1 MKIMNKMNFVRTS
14 DEQTKK
20 ELEKYLNFVS
30 YDGKY
35 WTFVND
41 PTINFSKGA
50 DQSKLNYTNKLYI

>member
-41 PTINFSKGA
+41 PTVNFSKGA
-50 DQSKLNYTNKLYI
+50 DQSKLTYTNKLCI

>member
-1 MKIMNKMNFVRTS
+1 MNKMNFVRTS

-41 PTINFSKGA
+41 PTVNFSKGA
-50 DQSKLNYTNKLYI
+50 DQSKLKYTNKLCI

>member
-1 MKIMNKMNFVRTS
+1 MNKMNFVRTS

-41 PTINFSKGA
+41 CTVNFSKGV
-50 DQSKLNYTNKLYI
+50 DQSKLTYTNKLCI

>member
-1 MKIMNKMNFVRTS
+1 MNFVRTS

-50 DQSKLNYTNKLYI
+50 DQSKLAYTNKLCI

>member
-1 MKIMNKMNFVRTS
+1 MNKMNFVRTS

>member
-1 MKIMNKMNFVRTS
+1 MNFVRTS

-41 PTINFSKGA
+41 PTVNFSKGA
-50 DQSKLNYTNKLYI
+50 DQSKLNYTNKLCI